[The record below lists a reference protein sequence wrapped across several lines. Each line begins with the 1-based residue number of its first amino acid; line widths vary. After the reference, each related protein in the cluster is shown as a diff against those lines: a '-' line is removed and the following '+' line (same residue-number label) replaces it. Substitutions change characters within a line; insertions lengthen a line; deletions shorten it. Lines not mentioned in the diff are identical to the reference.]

1 MVDRLNRLLNWL
13 FPPLPDALADRSR
26 RPPGP
31 WPDLG
36 DVPPL
41 VPAPCCCVPADGEG
55 PAYTMIGT
63 TTIVGAGKD

>member
-1 MVDRLNRLLNWL
+1 MFDRLNRLLNWL

-41 VPAPCCCVPADGEG
+41 VPAP
-55 PAYTMIGT
+55 
-63 TTIVGAGKD
+63 TIVVVPIIVYAGPSPSAGTQQHGAGKD